1 MVLELELSSDVPL
14 DKTFSSHARE
24 QPKRQ
29 FNKIAKF
36 DNTIAKVIMEKSMIG
51 KLSM

>member
-1 MVLELELSSDVPL
+1 MVLELELSLDVPL

-24 QPKRQ
+24 QPKHQ